1 MSTNKKLTLI
11 IFILLL
17 SNIIVPYLFSAIK
30 EIPFDLSKIPVNFE
44 GWHTTPHK
52 VDLFVKNILETD
64 QVYSF
69 LFQKGNTA
77 VTLSIVY
84 YPKGQIS
91 FHLPEGCNKGA
102 GEKIISRDSIA
113 LLGAWGDSLGNH
125 FLVQDRQRNVRHHA
139 YVFATDQEA
148 TGNYFRFRFHLMTIG
163 ITRSVQSCALLNMSV
178 RGKDRGMDE
187 TVILQEFWRDISP
200 MLRLA
205 MSGKPDKVTNSQSK
219 SESIMN

>member
-1 MSTNKKLTLI
+1 MSTNKKLILI

-30 EIPFDLSKIPVNFE
+30 EIPFDAGKIPVNFE

-64 QVYSF
+64 QVYSY
-69 LFQKGNTA
+69 LFQKGNIA

-102 GEKIISRDSIA
+102 GEKIISRDTLPLS
-113 LLGAWGDSLGNH
+113 GAWGNSLGNH
-125 FLVQDRQRNVRHHA
+125 FLVQNRQGKIFHHA

-148 TGNYFRFRFHLMTIG
+148 AGNYFRFRFHLMTIG
-163 ITRSVQSCALLNMSV
+163 ITRNVQSCALFNMSV
-178 RGKDRGMDE
+178 REKDPGIDE
-187 TVILQEFWRDISP
+187 TDILQEFWRDISP

-205 MSGKPDKVTNSQSK
+205 MSGKPDKVINSQNRSK
-219 SESIMN
+219 D